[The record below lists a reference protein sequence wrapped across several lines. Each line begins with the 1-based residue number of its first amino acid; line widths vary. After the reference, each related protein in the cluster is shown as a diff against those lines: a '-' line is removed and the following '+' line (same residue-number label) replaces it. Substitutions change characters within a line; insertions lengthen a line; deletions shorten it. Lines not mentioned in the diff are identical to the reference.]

1 MHPAAPYPD
10 RKKLNVLLRTVLSVF
25 FGMFCLPVV
34 AAADPIVVTSW
45 PENSPRVSDPIPTIR
60 TLGKRTGT
68 AFADTF
74 GQVMLYQCMLA
85 TTGMVYI
92 RVPTLG
98 ILPELGGDWDDP
110 SLERWRENFS
120 GAPVHPDEDKWV
132 VNYVGHPV
140 NGAHMY
146 VFARHNGFGFLAS
159 FAISTLGSV
168 MWEYGVEGFF
178 EPPSRSDL
186 IVTST
191 LGSFLGEVYYQM
203 FRKIRKSSISRKWY
217 GKVLMWTLNPNYF
230 LFE

>member
-1 MHPAAPYPD
+1 
-10 RKKLNVLLRTVLSVF
+10 
-25 FGMFCLPVV
+25 
-34 AAADPIVVTSW
+34 
-45 PENSPRVSDPIPTIR
+45 
-60 TLGKRTGT
+60 
-68 AFADTF
+68 
-74 GQVMLYQCMLA
+74 
-85 TTGMVYI
+85 MVYI

-110 SLERWRENFS
+110 SLERWRENFT

-146 VFARHNGFGFLAS
+146 VFARHNGFGYLAS

-203 FRKIRKSSISRKWY
+203 FRKIRKSSRQRTSSAASIIASFSGVTVSPCGILLARQASAGFSQVPSPSARLSSRTSSF
-217 GKVLMWTLNPNYF
+217 VNPF
-230 LFE
+230 SSRGLRTCCSRAACRPGR

>member
-1 MHPAAPYPD
+1 VLIVGLLYFVALLLVPASAMAD
-10 RKKLNVLLRTVLSVF
+10 
-25 FGMFCLPVV
+25 PVV
-34 AAADPIVVTSW
+34 VSSW
-45 PENSPRVSDPIPTIR
+45 TDSEMERTQQIPTIR
-60 TLGKRTGT
+60 SLNEHPGS
-68 AFADTF
+68 ALADSMT
-74 GQVMLYQCMLA
+74 QVLLYQCMLA

-92 RVPTLG
+92 QVPSLG

-110 SLERWRENFS
+110 STGRWVENY
-120 GAPVHPDEDKWV
+120 GNAPIHPDEDNWV

-146 VFARHNGFGFLAS
+146 VFARYHGFGYFPS
-159 FAISTLGSV
+159 FAISTFGSV
-168 MWEYGVEGFF
+168 LWEYGVEGFF

-203 FRKIRKSSISRKWY
+203 FRKIEKSSISRKWY

-230 LFE
+230 LYK